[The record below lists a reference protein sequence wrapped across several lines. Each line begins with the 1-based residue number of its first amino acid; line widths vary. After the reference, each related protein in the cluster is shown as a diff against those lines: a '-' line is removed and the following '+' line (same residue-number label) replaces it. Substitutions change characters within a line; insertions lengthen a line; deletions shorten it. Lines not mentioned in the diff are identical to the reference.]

1 MIPLSRTRS
10 RRRQARP
17 APRLRALLPL
27 AGALLAACGGGDP
40 SGSGAAGGDRRE
52 PALVFRL
59 ANELT
64 PEGRIWDVSRLF
76 KEELER
82 AAPDGSVAAGEIE
95 VVLYD
100 RGMVGT
106 ERQLL
111 ENTYFGVMEIVQINS
126 AVVTTIDPAYSLFDF
141 PYLFVSEAH
150 HEAVLNGPIG
160 DEMLGRL
167 RQYRLEGLGFYGLG
181 FRDMFYRRR
190 GAECVRTPAD
200 LRGLKM
206 RVIESPVMI
215 AGINA
220 MGASATPV
228 PFSELFQALRTGV
241 VDGADNA
248 ARLFIASRFYET
260 GADCFTRTEH
270 FTNQHVLVANH
281 AWLEALEPRFR
292 ARIRQAAQEIVGPF
306 NALWDDATADAL
318 QEMEQHGVTVNA
330 VDDKREFME
339 RVEGVSEQFLRDY
352 PSVPRDIYER
362 IQAAA
367 EGS

>member
-1 MIPLSRTRS
+1 VG
-10 RRRQARP
+10 
-17 APRLRALLPL
+17 RLN
-27 AGALLAACGGGDP
+27 GA
-40 SGSGAAGGDRRE
+40 GAAGARGAVRAARAALVLTLLACE
-52 PALVFRL
+52 PAPSGDGPEPQLVFRL

-82 AAPDGSVAAGEIE
+82 ASPDGRIAAGEIE

-111 ENTYFGVMEIVQINS
+111 ENTYFGVMEVVQINT
-126 AVVTTIDPAYSLFDF
+126 AVVTTIDPAYSLFDL
-141 PYLFVSEAH
+141 PYLFVNDRH

-160 DEMLGRL
+160 DEMLLRL
-167 RQYRLEGLGFYGLG
+167 REHGLVGLGLYGVG
-181 FRDMFYRRR
+181 FRDMFYKRQ
-190 GAECVRTPAD
+190 GNECVRSPDD

-206 RVIESPVMI
+206 RVIESPIMI
-215 AGINA
+215 DAINS

-260 GADCFTRTEH
+260 GANCFTRTEH
-270 FTNQHVLVANH
+270 FTNQHILVANDD
-281 AWLEALEPRFR
+281 WLESLEPRYRERVLEAAR
-292 ARIRQAAQEIVGPF
+292 AIVPEF
-306 NALWDDATADAL
+306 NALWDRATEDAL
-318 QEMEQHGVTVNA
+318 IEMQQYGVTVNE
-330 VDDKREFME
+330 VDDKRAFMARVE
-339 RVEGVSEQFLRDY
+339 RVSERFLRDY
-352 PSVPRDIYER
+352 SSVPRHLYHR
-362 IQAAA
+362 IRAAG
-367 EGS
+367 EEVE